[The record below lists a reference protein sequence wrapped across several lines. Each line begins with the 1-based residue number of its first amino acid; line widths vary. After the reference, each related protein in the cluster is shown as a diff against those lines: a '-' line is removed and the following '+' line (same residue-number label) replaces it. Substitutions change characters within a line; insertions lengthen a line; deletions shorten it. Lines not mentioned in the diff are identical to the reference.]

1 MDFSR
6 LAIIREKKELSQ
18 REVAKILH
26 VSKSTYA
33 RWETG
38 EQVIPLIHLNDFCK
52 YFKVTMDYVLNLS
65 NQNNFNNN
73 IYNQEI
79 NKNIIGKNI
88 KLVRKKYQLTQKELA
103 KVINTSQSTISSYE
117 KGKTLVLT
125 VFIYNLALNF
135 NLSVD
140 KICDRNKELV
150 KI

>member
-6 LAIIREKKELSQ
+6 LAMIREKKELSQ

-38 EQVIPLIHLNDFCK
+38 EQVIPLIHLNNFCK

-73 IYNQEI
+73 TYNQEI

>member
-6 LAIIREKKELSQ
+6 LAMIREKKELSQ

-38 EQVIPLIHLNDFCK
+38 EQVIPLIRLNDFCK

-103 KVINTSQSTISSYE
+103 KAINTSQSTISSYE

>member
-6 LAIIREKKELSQ
+6 LAMIREKKELSQ
-18 REVAKILH
+18 REVATILH

-88 KLVRKKYQLTQKELA
+88 KSVRKKYQLTQKELA
-103 KVINTSQSTISSYE
+103 KAINTSQSTISSYE

>member
-1 MDFSR
+1 MKIIDLDWTYENGVYSLKNEASKDDVIITGDCLVYGYPNYDEEKRQKTHYFLCPPVPGPHHKLRIIKGVIHFS
-6 LAIIREKKELSQ
+6 SG
-18 REVAKILH
+18 
-26 VSKSTYA
+26 
-33 RWETG
+33 WG
-38 EQVIPLIHLNDFCK
+38 
-52 YFKVTMDYVLNLS
+52 NLR
-65 NQNNFNNN
+65 
-73 IYNQEI
+73 
-79 NKNIIGKNI
+79 IIGKNI
-88 KLVRKKYQLTQKELA
+88 KLIRKKFQLTQKELA

>member
-6 LAIIREKKELSQ
+6 LAMIREKKELSQ

-26 VSKSTYA
+26 VGKSTYA

-38 EQVIPLIHLNDFCK
+38 EQVISLNHLNDFCE

-73 IYNQEI
+73 TYNQEI

-117 KGKTLVLT
+117 KGKTLILT

>member
-6 LAIIREKKELSQ
+6 LAMIREKKELSQ

-38 EQVIPLIHLNDFCK
+38 EQVIPLNHLNDFCK

-88 KLVRKKYQLTQKELA
+88 KLIRKKFQLTQKELA

>member
-6 LAIIREKKELSQ
+6 LAMIREKKELSQ
-18 REVAKILH
+18 REVATILH

-38 EQVIPLIHLNDFCK
+38 EQVIPLIHLNNFCK

-88 KLVRKKYQLTQKELA
+88 KLIRKKFQLTQKELA

-150 KI
+150 KM

>member
-6 LAIIREKKELSQ
+6 LAMIREKKELSQ

-38 EQVIPLIHLNDFCK
+38 EQVIPLIHLNNFCK

-88 KLVRKKYQLTQKELA
+88 KLIRKKFQLTQKELA

>member
-38 EQVIPLIHLNDFCK
+38 EQVIPLIHLNNFCK

-88 KLVRKKYQLTQKELA
+88 KLIRKKFQLTQKELA

>member
-6 LAIIREKKELSQ
+6 LAMIREKKELSQ
-18 REVAKILH
+18 REVATILH

-38 EQVIPLIHLNDFCK
+38 EQVIPLIHLNNFCK

-73 IYNQEI
+73 TYNQEI

-103 KVINTSQSTISSYE
+103 KAINTSQSTISSYE

-150 KI
+150 KM

>member
-6 LAIIREKKELSQ
+6 LAMIREKKELSQ

-38 EQVIPLIHLNDFCK
+38 EQVISLNHLNDFCK

-117 KGKTLVLT
+117 IGKTLVLT